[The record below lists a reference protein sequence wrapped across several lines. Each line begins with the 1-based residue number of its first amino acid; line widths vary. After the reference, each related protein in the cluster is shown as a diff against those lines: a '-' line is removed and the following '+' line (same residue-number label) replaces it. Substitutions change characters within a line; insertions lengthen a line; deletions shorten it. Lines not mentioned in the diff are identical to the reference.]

1 LRRIAAPAWLR
12 LGDLVVLEQRFG
24 ASAHLPD
31 RFSAATDFVKA
42 SMMLTTLLGGAGAA
56 GGLCLVLHGL
66 LERLLL
72 MISSSRSC
80 TGSMIIWGVQS
91 WVCFLISCWM
101 SGIMSESGVSS
112 PMPSK

>member
-42 SMMLTTLLGGAGAA
+42 SMMLTTLLGGAGEA
-56 GGLCLVLHGL
+56 GDFALP
-66 LERLLL
+66 
-72 MISSSRSC
+72 C
-80 TGSMIIWGVQS
+80 TG
-91 WVCFLISCWM
+91 FLSAFF
-101 SGIMSESGVSS
+101 
-112 PMPSK
+112 